1 MKAREPGM
9 RGEKGEKRKQELL
22 KIAYRMFISNGYE
35 ETSIDEII
43 AEAHIAKGTYYYHFP
58 SKEALLEEVISM
70 MINDEVQQAKDVLAA
85 PIPVPQKL
93 VGIIAALRPR
103 QDESS
108 IADALNKKEN
118 IIMHEKVSGRILEA
132 AVPLLTEAVSEGI
145 AQGMFTCDHISERV
159 RMILIMSQHLFDGG
173 SFTEGDI
180 EVFID
185 ITEKTLGAPSG
196 TLGFIRQLI
205 VTK

>member
-1 MKAREPGM
+1 MK
-9 RGEKGEKRKQELL
+9 GEKGEKRKQELL
-22 KIAYRMFISNGYE
+22 EIAYRMFISKGYE

-58 SKEALLEEVISM
+58 SKESLLEEVISM
-70 MINDEVQQAKDVLAA
+70 MIDDEVGRAKEVLSA
-85 PIPVPQKL
+85 PLPVPQKL
-93 VGIIAALRPR
+93 VGVIAALRPE

-118 IIMHEKVSGRILEA
+118 IIMHEKVSKRIVSE
-132 AVPLLTEAVSEGI
+132 AVPLLAEVVSEGI
-145 AQGMFTCDHISERV
+145 THGIFSCDHIEERV
-159 RMILIMSQHLFDGG
+159 RMILIISQNMFDSD

-185 ITEKTLGAPSG
+185 MTEKTLGAKPG
-196 TLGFIRQLI
+196 TLGFIRELI
-205 VTK
+205 N